1 MTDKT
6 PEIPRNTTLK
16 HMTEAA
22 KRQPAEGAHPA
33 TKAALRQPTAS
44 DAARKAQY
52 ARIERGITA

>member
-6 PEIPRNTTLK
+6 PDTTLK
-16 HMTEAA
+16 HMIGAA

-33 TKAALRQPTAS
+33 TKAALRRTTAP
-44 DAARKAQY
+44 DAARKDQY

>member
-6 PEIPRNTTLK
+6 PDTTLK

-33 TKAALRQPTAS
+33 TKAALRRATAHGS
-44 DAARKAQY
+44 ARPAQY
-52 ARIERGITA
+52 ARIERGHQA